1 MDLHE
6 KAGSQE
12 KTGSVEGAKPDASGK
27 EKTKKGSHLKGFIIF
42 LLGSMVIVFLTVWIS
57 VSRFRQSNAAQDPVE
72 EEWQADSLSTVSQFD
87 SDTVGVDYAVDPMR
101 DSLEQAD
108 NVKMVNQIYSMRN
121 QLASKENEVNEIMRM
136 LEIQRDLASE
146 LAEVKQDGEQKGKDL
161 KYYQETLP
169 ENIAKKLT
177 DYQKE
182 LLVERERTAK
192 TEERRAAQ
200 QRAAP
205 TTAAGR
211 TGSSGGTGG
220 GKGARQMVKIYES
233 MRPETAAPIIAKLN
247 ENEIVD
253 ILSRMRGRTAA
264 KIIAKLD
271 PELAAVICQR
281 IGRK

>member
-1 MDLHE
+1 MDL
-6 KAGSQE
+6 QE
-12 KTGSVEGAKPDASGK
+12 KTGSVEGAKPDTSGK
-27 EKTKKGSHLKGFIIF
+27 EKTKKGSQLKGFAIF
-42 LLGSMVIVFLTVWIS
+42 LLGSSVVVFLIVWVS
-57 VSRFRQSNAAQDPVE
+57 VSRLHQSNAAQDRVE

-101 DSLEQAD
+101 ESVEQAD
-108 NVKMVNQIYSMRN
+108 NTKMLNQISSMKGQLTSKDN
-121 QLASKENEVNEIMRM
+121 QIDEMMTM
-136 LEIQRDLASE
+136 LKVQKDLASE
-146 LAEVKQDGEQKGKDL
+146 LAEVKQDDERKGKDL

-177 DYQKE
+177 DYQKNM
-182 LLVERERTAK
+182 LVEQERTAK
-192 TEERRAAQ
+192 EEERRAAQ

-233 MRPETAAPIIAKLN
+233 MRPENAAPIIAKLN

-264 KIIAKLD
+264 KILEKFD
-271 PELAAVICQR
+271 PELAAAICRR